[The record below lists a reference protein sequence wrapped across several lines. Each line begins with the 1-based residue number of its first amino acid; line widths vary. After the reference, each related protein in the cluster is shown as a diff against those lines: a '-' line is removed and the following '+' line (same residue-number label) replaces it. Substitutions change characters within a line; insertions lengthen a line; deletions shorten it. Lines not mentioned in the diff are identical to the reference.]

1 MTDSMSVLNIKQEIQ
16 DTGSNLN
23 NITCYSPSTTTPTT
37 SSNSNSNNNNRRN
50 SGSNS
55 GGGGG
60 GMANG
65 MKSSPSVSPERQ
77 MCSSTTTLSLNSN
90 GSYNNPEEGGNNGSA
105 AGQASNPSQSSSSGN
120 SIRDDLRRLCLV
132 CGDVASGFHYGVASC
147 EACKAFFKRTIQGN
161 IEYTCPANNE
171 CEINKRR
178 RKACQ
183 ACRFQKCLLM
193 GMLKEGVRLDRV
205 RGGRQKYRRN
215 PVSNSYQTMQLLY
228 QSSITSLSDVKI
240 LDALSN
246 NEPDLLSV
254 KSVQQ
259 QSNTG
264 GSSSSSLLEDEIAT
278 TNSSPINIKHEHQ
291 LNLLTNC
298 SNTNDNGELSPP
310 STPTSSTAASSN
322 TPSTT
327 TTCIFQLKSSPTNN
341 NSDAHDILVTLSNLY
356 DTELVNVI
364 GWAKSIPGFVELQL
378 SDQMNLLQV
387 TWPEILTLQL
397 IFRSLPFNGKL
408 CFGSDLWMDELL
420 AKECGYT
427 EFYYHCLQVAQRLER
442 ISVRREEYYLL
453 KALILTNCDINLD
466 DQSSL
471 RAFRDSILNSL
482 NDVVYLLRHSSAV
495 SHQQQLLLLLPALRQ
510 ADSILRSFWRSV
522 KAKGLVTLKK
532 LFAEML
538 EPVSR

>member
-1 MTDSMSVLNIKQEIQ
+1 
-16 DTGSNLN
+16 
-23 NITCYSPSTTTPTT
+23 
-37 SSNSNSNNNNRRN
+37 
-50 SGSNS
+50 
-55 GGGGG
+55 
-60 GMANG
+60 
-65 MKSSPSVSPERQ
+65 
-77 MCSSTTTLSLNSN
+77 
-90 GSYNNPEEGGNNGSA
+90 
-105 AGQASNPSQSSSSGN
+105 
-120 SIRDDLRRLCLV
+120 
-132 CGDVASGFHYGVASC
+132 
-147 EACKAFFKRTIQGN
+147 
-161 IEYTCPANNE
+161 
-171 CEINKRR
+171 
-178 RKACQ
+178 
-183 ACRFQKCLLM
+183 
-193 GMLKEGVRLDRV
+193 
-205 RGGRQKYRRN
+205 
-215 PVSNSYQTMQLLY
+215 MQLLY

-246 NEPDLLSV
+246 NEPDLLSA
-254 KSVQQ
+254 KSLQ

-264 GSSSSSLLEDEIAT
+264 NSSSSSLLDDEIAT
-278 TNSSPINIKHEHQ
+278 SDSSPNVKLEHQ
-291 LNLLTNC
+291 HNLVTNC
-298 SNTNDNGELSPP
+298 SNSNDNGEVSPP
-310 STPTSSTAASSN
+310 STPTSSTAASSH
-322 TPSTT
+322 TPSTN
-327 TTCIFQLKSSPTNN
+327 TCIFQLNSSPTNN
-341 NSDAHDILVTLSNLY
+341 NNDAHDILGTLSNLY

-408 CFGSDLWMDELL
+408 CFASDLWMDELL

-510 ADSILRSFWRSV
+510 ADSILRSFWRNV
-522 KAKGLVTLKK
+522 NAKGSVSLKK

>member
-16 DTGSNLN
+16 DTTSNLN
-23 NITCYSPSTTTPTT
+23 NINCFSPSTTTTPTN
-37 SSNSNSNNNNRRN
+37 SSSSNNNNRRN

-55 GGGGG
+55 GGGT
-60 GMANG
+60 ANG

-90 GSYNNPEEGGNNGSA
+90 GSYNNGEEGANNGSSNA
-105 AGQASNPSQSSSSGN
+105 QGSNPSQSSSSGN
-120 SIRDDLRRLCLV
+120 SIRDELRRLCLV

-259 QSNTG
+259 NNNG

-278 TNSSPINIKHEHQ
+278 TNSSPTNVKHEHQ
-291 LNLLTNC
+291 HNLLTTN
-298 SNTNDNGELSPP
+298 NDNGDISPP
-310 STPTSSTAASSN
+310 STPTSSTAASTN
-322 TPSTT
+322 TASTT
-327 TTCIFQLKSSPTNN
+327 TNCIFQLNSSPTNN
-341 NSDAHDILVTLSNLY
+341 NNDAHDILGTLSNLY
-356 DTELVNVI
+356 DTELVHVI

-408 CFGSDLWMDELL
+408 CFASDLWMDELL

-510 ADSILRSFWRSV
+510 ADSILRNFWRSV